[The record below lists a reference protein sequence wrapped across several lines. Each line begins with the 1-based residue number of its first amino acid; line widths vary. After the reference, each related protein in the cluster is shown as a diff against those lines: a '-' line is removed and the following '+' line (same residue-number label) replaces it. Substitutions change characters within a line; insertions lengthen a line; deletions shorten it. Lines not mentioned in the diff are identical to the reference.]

1 MERVRDKAMPRR
13 PALPGALAPL
23 ACSLL
28 VLLSGCSWLQA
39 LHDTFR
45 DPGQPAQAQAATP
58 PALQARVRMLY
69 PRDTRTVEQAVNY
82 MLEPHAYRAAPR
94 NETGDRIAGR
104 TFINNFDND
113 PVPLRVAL
121 ERLMG
126 RNGQV
131 ILDPERKLYAF
142 RLRKPDEA
150 GIAFAGITTAR
161 VAAADGGTP
170 DNVAPQ
176 EAQPGTL
183 VPGPARDPA
192 PAGKTAL
199 AGAAPVHAGTQDEQL
214 PAQNPASC
222 ASIHLRNRAMLSVA
236 VREYFLACGFDR
248 VSWKLGAP
256 GRYADYRLL
265 QDHTVPLP
273 ARHLDLV
280 EFLQS
285 RFGIKTLIHDNK
297 RVEFYDE
304 NHSL

>member
-1 MERVRDKAMPRR
+1 MERATDKTMPLR

-28 VLLSGCSWLQA
+28 VLLGGCSWLQA
-39 LHDTFR
+39 LHDTFT
-45 DPGQPAQAQAATP
+45 DPGRPARAQAATP

-69 PRDTRTVEQAVNY
+69 PGGTRTVGQAVNY

-94 NETGDRIAGR
+94 NETGDMIAGR
-104 TFINNFDND
+104 GFINNFDND

-126 RNGQV
+126 RDGQV
-131 ILDPERKLYAF
+131 ILDRERKLYAF

-150 GIAFAGITTAR
+150 GIALARITTAHA
-161 VAAADGGTP
+161 AAADIGAATQLGRP
-170 DNVAPQ
+170 
-176 EAQPGTL
+176 
-183 VPGPARDPA
+183 VPDPA
-192 PAGKTAL
+192 PAQARAADAPPHG
-199 AGAAPVHAGTQDEQL
+199 AGGAPREPQEEQP
-214 PAQNPASC
+214 PARNTASC
-222 ASIHLRNRAMLSVA
+222 ASIHLRSRAMLSVA

-248 VSWKLGAP
+248 VSWRLGAP

-285 RFGIKTLIHDNK
+285 RFGIITLIHDNN

>member
-1 MERVRDKAMPRR
+1 MGRARDKAMPLR
-13 PALPGALAPL
+13 PAFPGALAPL

-39 LHDTFR
+39 LHDTFT
-45 DPGQPAQAQAATP
+45 DPGQPAQAQATTP

-69 PRDTRTVEQAVNY
+69 PGGTSTVGQAVNY

-94 NETGDRIAGR
+94 NETGEMIAGR
-104 TFINNFDND
+104 GFINNFDND

-126 RNGQV
+126 RDGQV
-131 ILDPERKLYAF
+131 ILDRERKLYAF

-150 GIAFAGITTAR
+150 GIALAGITTAH
-161 VAAADGGTP
+161 ATAADIGAPAG
-170 DNVAPQ
+170 VAT
-176 EAQPGTL
+176 QPGRP
-183 VPGPARDPA
+183 VPDPA
-192 PAGKTAL
+192 PVQAHAADAPAHGAG
-199 AGAAPVHAGTQDEQL
+199 PVPEETPEQQVS
-214 PAQNPASC
+214 AQNPESC

-248 VSWKLGAP
+248 VSWRLGAP
-256 GRYADYRLL
+256 GRYTDYRLL

-285 RFGIKTLIHDNK
+285 RFGIITLIHDNN

>member
-1 MERVRDKAMPRR
+1 MGRATDKTMPLR

-28 VLLSGCSWLQA
+28 VLLGGCSWLQA
-39 LHDTFR
+39 LHDTFT
-45 DPGQPAQAQAATP
+45 DPGRPAQAQAATP

-69 PRDTRTVEQAVNY
+69 PGDTRTVGQAVNY

-94 NETGDRIAGR
+94 NETGDMIAGR
-104 TFINNFDND
+104 GFINNFDND

-126 RNGQV
+126 QDGQV
-131 ILDPERKLYAF
+131 ILDRERKLYAF
-142 RLRKPDEA
+142 RLREPDEA
-150 GIAFAGITTAR
+150 GIVLTGLATAR
-161 VAAADGGTP
+161 AAAGPG
-170 DNVAPQ
+170 AA
-176 EAQPGTL
+176 AQPGRP
-183 VPGPARDPA
+183 VPEPA
-192 PAGKTAL
+192 PAQARAADAPPHG
-199 AGAAPVHAGTQDEQL
+199 AGPVPDGTPEQQAF
-214 PAQNPASC
+214 AQNPASC
-222 ASIHLRNRAMLSVA
+222 ASIRLRNRAMLSVA

-248 VSWKLGAP
+248 VSWRLGAP

-273 ARHLDLV
+273 GRHLDLV

-285 RFGIKTLIHDNK
+285 RFGIITLIHDNN